1 MHDLSGCRP
10 TFTLRVLHVLQPV
23 FDFLR
28 VLFDTGLSS
37 GSSDI
42 FDKQIYMVGILN
54 YMMRILKCD
63 VVDN

>member
-1 MHDLSGCRP
+1 MNDLSGCRP
-10 TFTLRVLHVLQPV
+10 TFTLRILHVLQPA

-28 VLFDTGLSS
+28 VRFDTGLDP
-37 GSSDI
+37 GGSDI

-54 YMMRILKCD
+54 YVMRILKCD